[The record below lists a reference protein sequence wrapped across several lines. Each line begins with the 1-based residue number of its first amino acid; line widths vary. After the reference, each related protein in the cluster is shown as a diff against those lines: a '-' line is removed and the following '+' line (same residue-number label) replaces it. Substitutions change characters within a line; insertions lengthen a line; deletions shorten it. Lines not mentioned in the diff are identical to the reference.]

1 MLLEVELL
9 VPYNR
14 IGNVRNISL
23 EIQGNT
29 LDKLISAL
37 VTKIPALE
45 KHITGEEIPG
55 ASPFLLLINGKIIP
69 IEKQSEVFLQEGDHV
84 AFTRIVA
91 GG

>member
-1 MLLEVELL
+1 MLVEVELL

-14 IGNVRNISL
+14 IANVRNISL

-37 VTKIPALE
+37 VIRIPALE
-45 KHITGEEIPG
+45 KHITGEEIEG